1 MATTHTLLI
10 SADTL
15 KRTTTISQSVSDD
28 VIHPI
33 ILVAQDRYIQPVLG
47 TDLFEKLKTEV
58 EGTPAGDYLVLLR
71 DYVSKALCQF
81 TLSMLYNQVR
91 LRVVNHSVVQMDNEQ
106 GASVDFNSI
115 EPLVNEALENGQFYR
130 ERLISYITDK
140 GASVFPELNDNTDAG
155 EMDRTTRNYYSGIS
169 MDRNYSDNR
178 RIKSLLS
185 AMGVKW
191 VC

>member
-106 GASVDFNSI
+106 GASVDFDSI

-155 EMDRTTRNYYSGIS
+155 EMDRTTRNYYSGIN
-169 MDRNYSDNR
+169 MDRNYGDNR